1 MIVET
6 SRFGPVE
13 VEDGLAITFSSGI
26 LGFPGYRDYVL
37 IQPSE
42 GSYFYW
48 LQAIEDPTLAFV
60 VADPSDFIPT
70 YRVSLRPEQMQDLEL
85 NSLEEAQVFVI
96 VNKREETLTGNLQGP
111 LVINV
116 TTRTGTQLVLS
127 DRRYTT
133 CVPLVEMRRPVEAMV
148 ASGTSEVSER
158 TPAVVA

>member
-70 YRVSLRPEQMQDLEL
+70 YRVSLRPEQMQDLEF
-85 NSLEEAQVFVI
+85 SLLCH
-96 VNKREETLTGNLQGP
+96 TLGIQDKISDSKVEKSFLQNCW
-111 LVINV
+111 L
-116 TTRTGTQLVLS
+116 
-127 DRRYTT
+127 D
-133 CVPLVEMRRPVEAMV
+133 C
-148 ASGTSEVSER
+148 
-158 TPAVVA
+158 